1 MASEKL
7 TAGKITR
14 ARTPGTMLGDGRN
27 LWLRVAPGGSK
38 SWVFRYMIFGRSREM
53 GLGSVDDVTLE
64 EARELA
70 RDARRLVRQGAD
82 PIEKRRE
89 QMAALDLER
98 AKVMTFKE
106 CAERYI
112 GAQQVAWRNSK
123 HAAQWPATLEAYVYP
138 AFGSLSVQAIDVALV
153 MKALDPIWAA
163 KPETASRVRGRI
175 ESVLDWA
182 SARGYRRGE
191 NPARWRGHLENLLP
205 NKTKVRRVEHHA
217 ALPYA
222 ELPEFMAKLRN
233 PKDAADV
240 AAQALAFLILTAAR
254 TGEVIG
260 AKWSE
265 IDFKERLWVVPGKRM
280 KAHKEHRV
288 PLSAPALAILEA
300 RPEGGK
306 GDFVFPSSRGG
317 RRLSDMALLRA
328 LTAMGRDDLTVHGF
342 RSTFSDWCSERTN
355 FPAAVREMA
364 LAHTIENKVE
374 EAYRRGDLLEKRRQ
388 LMAAWARYCAAP
400 VITAKVVPIAT
411 ASG

>member
-1 MASEKL
+1 
-7 TAGKITR
+7 
-14 ARTPGTMLGDGRN
+14 
-27 LWLRVAPGGSK
+27 
-38 SWVFRYMIFGRSREM
+38 MIAGRSREM

-70 RDARRLVRQGAD
+70 RNARRLVLEGAD
-82 PIEKRRE
+82 PIQKRRE
-89 QMAALDLER
+89 QRAARDLER
-98 AKVMTFKE
+98 AKLMTFKE

-112 GAQQVAWRNSK
+112 AAQQVAWRNSK

-182 SARGYRRGE
+182 TARGYRKGE

-205 NKTKVRRVEHHA
+205 RTSKIRQVEHHA
-217 ALPYA
+217 ALPYT

-233 PKDAADV
+233 PKNAADA
-240 AAQALAFLILTAAR
+240 AAQALEFLILTAAR

-265 IDFKERLWVVPGKRM
+265 IDFKERLWVVPGQRM

-288 PLSAPALAILEA
+288 PLSAPALMILEA
-300 RPEGGK
+300 RSEGGK
-306 GDFVFPSSRGG
+306 SDFVFPSSRGG
-317 RRLSDMALLRA
+317 RRLSSMALLRV
-328 LTAMGRDDLTVHGF
+328 LIAMGRHDLTVHGF

-388 LMAAWARYCAAP
+388 LMQAWARYCAAP
-400 VITAKVVPIAT
+400 AGGADVVPLA
-411 ASG
+411 AVG